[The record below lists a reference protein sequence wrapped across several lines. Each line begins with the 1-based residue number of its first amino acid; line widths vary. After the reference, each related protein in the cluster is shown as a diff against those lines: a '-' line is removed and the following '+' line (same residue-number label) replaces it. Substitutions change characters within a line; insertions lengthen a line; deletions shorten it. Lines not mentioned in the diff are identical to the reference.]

1 MTEARPVWPP
11 HWPRAL
17 DARFGPPRPGAYRAC
32 LEDFQVEEVLGFSP
46 EGQGEHL
53 WLWVEKRDMTSAM
66 VARELARACEVPSR
80 SVGYAGLK
88 DRVAVT
94 RQWFSVHL
102 PGRETP
108 DDLAT
113 RLAGRSLALLDTHRH
128 PRKLKRGVHRGNR
141 FRLRLTGEVTTA
153 SGLDERW
160 AWLCRHGV
168 PNYFGPQRF
177 GPEGRNLHRAVS
189 LLARGWRKRDDPQG
203 MLLSA
208 TRGYLFNV
216 QLAAR
221 IEQGTW
227 DSPLEGEVVILD
239 GSSSQF
245 VIERLDDELRDRA
258 ARLDIHPG
266 GVLWGRG
273 DSVARDAALAFERD
287 SLAAHPALCEG
298 LERAGARLARRP
310 LRLRLTSPG
319 LERDIDGAVWLS
331 FELPPGTYATSVLR
345 ELIDHPTL
353 NFQPSPTGDDERGA
367 PDAPTAAVQ

>member
-1 MTEARPVWPP
+1 MTETPPVWPP
-11 HWPRAL
+11 HWPRVL

-32 LEDFQVEEVLGFSP
+32 PEDFQVEEILGFSP
-46 EGQGEHL
+46 EGEGEHL
-53 WLWVEKRDMTSAM
+53 WLWIEKRGMTSDM
-66 VARELARACEVPSR
+66 VARALARACEVSPR

-88 DRVAVT
+88 DRIAVT

-102 PGRETP
+102 PGRATP
-108 DDLAT
+108 DDLPS
-113 RLAGRSLALLDTHRH
+113 RLAGQSLALLETRRH

-141 FRLRLTGEVTTA
+141 FHLRLTGDVTVMP
-153 SGLDERW
+153 GLDERW
-160 AWLCRHGV
+160 SWLCRHGV

-177 GPEGRNLHRAVS
+177 GPDGRNLHRAAS

-208 TRGYLFNV
+208 ARSYLFNV

-227 DSPLEGEVVILD
+227 DSPLEGEAVILD

-258 ARLDIHPG
+258 ARLDIHPS

-273 DSVARDAALAFERD
+273 ESVACQEALASERD
-287 SLAAHPALCEG
+287 PLAAHQPLCEG
-298 LERAGARLARRP
+298 LVRAGARLARRP
-310 LRLRLTSPG
+310 LRLRLAAPG
-319 LERDIDGAVWLS
+319 LERDAEGAVWLS
-331 FELPPGTYATSVLR
+331 FELPPGAYATSVLR

-353 NFQPSPTGDDERGA
+353 NFQPSPSGDDERGA